1 MARSSAGARWE
12 SPDLLESWMNA
23 RSLLALAPF
32 AFVAACGSRNEL
44 TADRPPIAEHSFA
57 SGSRPPPAGAL
68 GGVLPV
74 PQGIAYLGEW
84 RIYGVPVNP
93 YRCVYDPERFAPVGC
108 EPNDCLAGTAP
119 VPTLKFEVAS
129 YLLMAREAR
138 RSDLDACISEGR
150 CVAENYHPVDRDY
163 PDTLALSTEEARAFC
178 RAYGGDLPTQA
189 QFARALVDGE
199 EFLPAESLAELAA
212 SPPACLRGTP
222 QPVGPDSPFGH
233 RELAGREAESVR
245 SSGYIRLTPE
255 SVRAPCAPVSSD
267 DPTRTLSEE
276 EDGFGVELPICQ
288 ITFNGSEPT
297 SATRYVRGIGGSYA
311 FRCAFPT
318 QVIP

>member
-1 MARSSAGARWE
+1 
-12 SPDLLESWMNA
+12 MNA

-44 TADRPPIAEHSFA
+44 IGDRPPIAEHSFA

-108 EPNDCLAGTAP
+108 EPNDCLDGTGP
-119 VPTLKFEVAS
+119 FPTLQLQVAG

-138 RSDLDACISEGR
+138 RSDLNACVADGR

-163 PDTLALSTEEARAFC
+163 PDTLALSPEEARAFC
-178 RAYGGDLPTQA
+178 RAYGGDLPTEA

-199 EFLPAESLAELAA
+199 EFLPAETLAELAV
-212 SPPACLRGTP
+212 SPPGCLRGTP
-222 QPVGPDSPFGH
+222 QPIGPDSPFGH
-233 RELAGREAESVR
+233 RELAGREWESVR
-245 SSGYIRLTPE
+245 SSGYEAHNKGTTETCGALPG
-255 SVRAPCAPVSSD
+255 D
-267 DPTRTLSEE
+267 DPRRVLAEAGSENM
-276 EDGFGVELPICQ
+276 GSTLPICEVSP
-288 ITFNGSEPT
+288 NGVGAKATRFVSSPT
-297 SATRYVRGIGGSYA
+297 STSA